1 MKQRTI
7 TGAIFALLF
16 TAFFLPAYWFP
27 ISAVLMSL
35 VVGAFVVYELIK
47 ALKSGGYSPS
57 TPLIITGCALAI
69 AVLAGSFGLSLKA
82 ESALALYVMV
92 IGMFTLACG
101 ILIPV
106 ARTNDSK
113 ALENGIATGGTVF
126 YVTFPLFCLDA
137 CMMLHPDGTNGWY
150 YMLIGLV
157 APWISDVFAYLVGV
171 TMGKHK
177 IVPHISPKKTW
188 EGCIGGALI
197 CAIAVMLYS
206 CLVIHKVDSIKINI
220 IAFGV
225 LTFFMGLLVSV
236 MSQLGDWFA
245 SVIKRHVGIK
255 DYGNIFPGHGG
266 MLDRFDS
273 SLLAIPMAV
282 VYIYTINELLG

>member
-7 TGAIFALLF
+7 TAIIFALLF

-27 ISAVLMSL
+27 ITAVLMSL
-35 VVGAFVVYELIK
+35 VVGSFVIYELIK
-47 ALKSGGYSPS
+47 ALKHGGYDPS
-57 TPLIITGCALAI
+57 TALIVSGCALS
-69 AVLAGSFGLSLKA
+69 VLVLTGGFFLKLSA
-82 ESALALYVMV
+82 ESCLALYAMV
-92 IGMFTLACG
+92 IGMFSVACG

-106 ARTNDSK
+106 ARKNDTK
-113 ALENGIATGGTVF
+113 ALENGIATGGTIF
-126 YVTFPLFCLDA
+126 YVTFPLFCLDCA
-137 CMMLHPDGTNGWY
+137 MLFLPDGTNGWY

-177 IVPHISPKKTW
+177 IVPHISPKKSW
-188 EGCIGGALI
+188 EGCIGGAFF
-197 CAIAVMLYS
+197 CAVGVMLYS
-206 CLVIHKVDSIKINI
+206 CLIIHKVDNIEMNI
-220 IAFGV
+220 IAFGC

-273 SLLAIPMAV
+273 AFFTMPIGLLLAV
-282 VYIYTINELLG
+282 VANNIF

>member
-7 TGAIFALLF
+7 TGVIFALLF

-27 ISAVLMSL
+27 ITAVIMSL
-35 VVGAFVVYELIK
+35 VVGSFVVYELIK
-47 ALKSGGYSPS
+47 ALKSGGYRPS
-57 TPLIITGCALAI
+57 ISLIVSGCALAM
-69 AVLAGSFGLSLKA
+69 AVLAGSFALSLKA

-92 IGMFTLACG
+92 IGMYTLACG

-106 ARTNDSK
+106 ARINDTK

-137 CMMLHPDGTNGWY
+137 CMMLHPDGTNGWF

-157 APWISDVFAYLVGV
+157 APWVSDVFAYLVGV
-171 TMGKHK
+171 TIDKHK
-177 IVPHISPKKTW
+177 IVPHISPKKSW
-188 EGCIGGALI
+188 EGCIGGAFF
-197 CAIAVMLYS
+197 CAVGVMIYS
-206 CLVIHKVDSIKINI
+206 CLVIYKVDNIQMNI
-220 IAFGV
+220 IAFGI

-255 DYGNIFPGHGG
+255 DYGTIFPGHGG

-273 SLLAIPMAV
+273 AFFTMPVGLLLAIIANN
-282 VYIYTINELLG
+282 IF

>member
-7 TGAIFALLF
+7 TGVIFALLF

-27 ISAVLMSL
+27 ITAVLMSL
-35 VVGAFVVYELIK
+35 VVGSFVIYELIK
-47 ALKSGGYSPS
+47 ALKHGGYDPS
-57 TPLIITGCALAI
+57 TSLIVSGCALS
-69 AVLAGSFGLSLKA
+69 VLVLTGGYFLSLSA
-82 ESALALYVMV
+82 ESCLALYAMV
-92 IGMFTLACG
+92 IGMFSVACG

-106 ARTNDSK
+106 ARKNDAK
-113 ALENGIATGGTVF
+113 ALENGIATGGTIF
-126 YVTFPLFCLDA
+126 YVTFPLFCLDCA
-137 CMMLHPDGTNGWY
+137 MLFLPEGCNGWY

-157 APWISDVFAYLVGV
+157 APWVSDVFAYLTGV
-171 TMGKHK
+171 AFGKHK
-177 IVPHISPKKTW
+177 IVPHISPKKSW
-188 EGCIGGALI
+188 EGCIGGAFF
-197 CAIAVMLYS
+197 CAVGVMLYS
-206 CLVIHKVDSIKINI
+206 CLIIHRVDNIEMNI
-220 IAFGV
+220 IAFGC

-273 SLLAIPMAV
+273 AFFTMPIGLLLAV
-282 VYIYTINELLG
+282 VANNIF

>member
-1 MKQRTI
+1 MKQRVI
-7 TGAIFALLF
+7 TGIIFALLF

-27 ISAVLMSL
+27 ITAVIMSV
-35 VVGAFVVYELIK
+35 VVGSFVVYELIK
-47 ALKSGGYSPS
+47 ALKHGGYDPS
-57 TPLIITGCALAI
+57 TSLIVAGCVL
-69 AVLAGSFGLSLKA
+69 AVLVLTGSFFLSLTA

-92 IGMFTLACG
+92 MGMFTLACG

-106 ARTNDSK
+106 SRKDDGK
-113 ALENGIATGGTVF
+113 ALENGIATGATVF
-126 YVTFPLFCLDA
+126 YVTFPLFCLDV
-137 CMMLHPDGTNGWY
+137 CMILHPDGTNGWY

-157 APWISDVFAYLVGV
+157 APWVSDVFAYLVGV
-171 TMGKHK
+171 TIGKHK
-177 IVPHISPKKTW
+177 IVPHISPKKSW
-188 EGCIGGALI
+188 EGCIGGAFF
-197 CAIAVMLYS
+197 CAVAVMLYS
-206 CLVIHKVDSIKINI
+206 CIVIHKVDSIQINI

-273 SLLAIPMAV
+273 AFFTMPVGLLLAIVANN
-282 VYIYTINELLG
+282 IF

>member
-47 ALKSGGYSPS
+47 ALKSGGYKPS
-57 TPLIITGCALAI
+57 TPLIITGCVLAG

-197 CAIAVMLYS
+197 CAVAVMLYS

-273 SLLAIPMAV
+273 AFFTMPIGLLLAIIANN
-282 VYIYTINELLG
+282 IF